1 MLHGG
6 FWKSQYSRKL
16 QHPVA
21 RDLAGRGWA
30 VWNLEYRRLGRLS
43 GGGWPATFDDVGAGI
58 DHLAELTA
66 PLDLSRVVAIG
77 HSAGGHLAAWAA
89 THDGLDA
96 VPRVRLAGAVAQAGV
111 VDLERAWELRL
122 SRGIVGRF
130 LGGTPEELPD
140 RYALASPIRRLP
152 AGVPLLAVHGTL
164 DEDVPVEL
172 SRAFAEAA
180 RAAGD
185 DCDLVFVE
193 GEGHYEHLQPGSQVW
208 AAVLEWLR

>member
-43 GGGWPATFDDVGAGI
+43 GGGWPATFDDVAAGI
-58 DHLAELTA
+58 DHLAELAA

-89 THDGLDA
+89 TYDGLDA

-122 SRGIVGRF
+122 SRGIVGRL
-130 LGGTPEELPD
+130 LGGTPDEVPD
-140 RYALASPIRRLP
+140 RYAFASPIRRLP
-152 AGVPLLAVHGTL
+152 AGVPMLAVHGTL
-164 DEDVPVEL
+164 DEDVPVDL
-172 SRAFAEAA
+172 SRAFADAA

-185 DCDLVFVE
+185 DCDLVVVE
-193 GEGHYEHLQPGSQVW
+193 GEGHYEHLRPGSQVW
-208 AAVLEWLR
+208 AAVLEWLE

>member
-6 FWKSQYSRKL
+6 FWKAQFGRKL
-16 QHPVA
+16 QRPVA
-21 RDLAGRGWA
+21 TDLAGRGWA

-43 GGGWPATFDDVGAGI
+43 GGGWPTTFDDVTSGI
-58 DHLAELTA
+58 DHVAELPA

-89 THDGLDA
+89 TCDGLDA
-96 VPRVRLAGAVAQAGV
+96 VPRVKLAGAVIQAGV

-122 SRGIVGRF
+122 SRGIVRRF
-130 LGGTPEELPD
+130 LGGTPSELPD

-152 AGVPLLAVHGTL
+152 AGVPMLAVHGTL
-164 DEDVPVEL
+164 DDDVPVDF
-172 SRAFAEAA
+172 SRAFADAA

-185 DCDLVFVE
+185 ACDLVVVE

-208 AAVLEWLR
+208 DAVLKWLA

>member
-6 FWKSQYSRKL
+6 FWKAQYGRKL

-30 VWNLEYRRLGRLS
+30 VWNLEYRRLGHGS
-43 GGGWPATFDDVGAGI
+43 GGGWPATFDDVTAGI
-58 DHLAELTA
+58 DHVADLPA

-89 THDGLDA
+89 TYDGLDA
-96 VPRVRLAGAVAQAGV
+96 VPRVRLAGAVIQAGV

-122 SRGIVGRF
+122 SRGIVRRF

-140 RYALASPIRRLP
+140 RYAMASPIRRLP
-152 AGVPLLAVHGTL
+152 AGVPMLAVHGTL
-164 DEDVPVEL
+164 DDDVPADF

-180 RAAGD
+180 QAAGD
-185 DCDLVFVE
+185 ACDLVVIE

-208 AAVLEWLR
+208 DAVLKWLA

>member
-30 VWNLEYRRLGRLS
+30 VWNLEYRRLGKLS
-43 GGGWPATFDDVGAGI
+43 GGGWPATFDDVAAGI
-58 DHLAELTA
+58 DHLAELSA

-89 THDGLDA
+89 TYDGLDA
-96 VPRVRLAGAVAQAGV
+96 VPRVRVSGAVMQAGV
-111 VDLERAWELRL
+111 VDLELAWELRL
-122 SRGIVGRF
+122 SRGIVRSF
-130 LGGTPEELPD
+130 LGGTPGELPD

-152 AGVPLLAVHGTL
+152 AGVPMLAVHGTL
-164 DEDVPVEL
+164 DEDVPVDF
-172 SRAFAEAA
+172 SRAFADAA
-180 RAAGD
+180 RTAGD
-185 DCDLVFVE
+185 ECDLVVVE

-208 AAVLEWLR
+208 DAVLKWLA